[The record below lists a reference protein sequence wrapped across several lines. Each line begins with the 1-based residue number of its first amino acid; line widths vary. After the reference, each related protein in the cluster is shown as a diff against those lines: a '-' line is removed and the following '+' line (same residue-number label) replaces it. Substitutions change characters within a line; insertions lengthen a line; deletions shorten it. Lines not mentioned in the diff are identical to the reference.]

1 MNLKIK
7 PRSEIANLS
16 KISDLLLFPSIY
28 EGLYCLPCLEA
39 MKCGLPVLGSNKAS
53 LKEVLIKSSQ
63 FSLGSK
69 LTVAKKIIK
78 IFKNKKYFNKF
89 SKLSINQSKKFN
101 ESYYFEKM
109 NNLYLKHLN

>member
-1 MNLKIK
+1 MY
-7 PRSEIANLS
+7 

-28 EGLYCLPCLEA
+28 EGFGLPCLEA

-53 LKEVLIKSSQ
+53 LKEVLNKSSQ